1 MRKRKPL
8 TLKQIIILVILLLVF
23 SGMTLFLS
31 NRNKDERLYRQ
42 ITSNLFREEMY
53 SNTLNMHYTIARPED
68 FGLDDYEAILPG
80 YEHGESLVSQ
90 LYVENLLQALR
101 LVHTDKLP
109 SKDAYFCT
117 LLIRYLENVYE
128 LNAHEYFHE
137 PLSPSSG
144 MQSQLPILLAEYSFR
159 TKRDVEDYLSL
170 LEQTDDYFASL
181 ITYEQEKKEAG
192 LVMPASALDDVI
204 LQCDTIVT
212 SDSLADHSHFLQT
225 TFRERISD
233 LLNQGVIT
241 AKEAHQYIDQN
252 DRLLQTVLLPA
263 YEALGDG
270 LLLLKDNRIPLTGLS
285 SHPDGKSYYESLL
298 KSQTGS
304 YRSIPEI
311 RNLLTDQFQS
321 DYSAI
326 KQILADHPELASTYG
341 EIDAELFP
349 CKTPENI
356 LTDLKGRMKS
366 DFPSVSADTKSA
378 SKYTTFVKPVST
390 NLQEYCAPAFYLTAP
405 LDDTKHHVIYI
416 NEPKT
421 PKGLELYT
429 TLAHEGYPGHLYQTL
444 YHNLRVLR
452 NNENLAGEL
461 IWYGGYLEGWALYT
475 EFLSYDYAADL
486 LKESG
491 KEEFAVCATLQK
503 HSRSLQLCLYAMM
516 DIMIHYDNASYSEIV
531 KVLEGFG
538 VTDPDS
544 AKAIYRYI
552 ALEPCN
558 YLKYYLGYLE
568 ILSLKEEA
576 KALWGD
582 SYTDLHFH
590 TFLLDY
596 GPADFT
602 SLREEL
608 LTISAP

>member
-1 MRKRKPL
+1 M
-8 TLKQIIILVILLLVF
+8 VILLLMF

-53 SNTLNMHYTIARPED
+53 SNTLNMHYTIAHPED
-68 FGLDDYEAILPG
+68 FGLEDYKVMLPG
-80 YEHGESLVSQ
+80 YSMEESLIS
-90 LYVENLLQALR
+90 LSCLENLLCSLR
-101 LVHTDKLP
+101 SIHTDKLEVR
-109 SKDAYFCT
+109 DAYLCK
-117 LLIRYLENVYE
+117 LLIRYLENCYE
-128 LNAHEYFHE
+128 RNSYPYYSE

-170 LEQTDDYFASL
+170 LEQTDEYFASL
-181 ITYEQEKKEAG
+181 VAYEQEKKKAG
-192 LVMPASALDDVI
+192 LIMPASALDDVI
-204 LQCDTIVT
+204 QQCDTIVT
-212 SDSLADHSHFLQT
+212 CDSLADHSHFLQT
-225 TFRERISD
+225 TFRERVSD
-233 LLNQGVIT
+233 LLNQGIIT
-241 AKEAHQYIDQN
+241 AKEGQQYIDQN
-252 DRLLQTVLLPA
+252 DRLLLTVLLPA

-270 LLLLKDNRIPLTGLS
+270 LLLLKDNTIPLAGLS
-285 SHPDGKSYYESLL
+285 SHPDGKSYYEALL

-311 RNLLTDQFQS
+311 RNLLTEQFQS
-321 DYSAI
+321 DYAAI

-341 EIDAELFP
+341 EIDATMFP
-349 CKTPENI
+349 CQTPEDI
-356 LTDLKGRMKS
+356 LADLQDRMKS
-366 DFPSVSADTKSA
+366 DFPFVSADAKSA
-378 SKYTTFVKPVST
+378 SNHTASVKPVSA

-405 LDDTKHHVIYI
+405 LDDTGHHVIYI

-421 PKGLELYT
+421 PRGLELYT

-444 YHNLRVLR
+444 YHNLRVLG
-452 NNENLAGEL
+452 NKENPAGEL

-475 EFLSYDYAADL
+475 EFRSYDYASDL

-491 KEEFAVCATLQK
+491 KEELAVSTQLQK
-503 HSRSLQLCLYAMM
+503 HSRSLQLCLYGMM
-516 DIMIHYDNASYSEIV
+516 DLMIHYDNASYSEIV

-544 AKAIYRYI
+544 AKAVYRYI

-576 KALWGD
+576 KMLWGET
-582 SYTDLHFH
+582 YTDLQFH

-602 SLREEL
+602 SLREKL
-608 LTISAP
+608 LVITAT